1 MKLNDDLLQDKL
13 QSQATYIR
21 ELERRNELLTEYI
34 AQLKSRTFGTSAD
47 KLKFLATQPSLF
59 NEGEQVSDAT
69 PEVEESEKL
78 SQVSAHK
85 RKKGGRRALP
95 EDLPRVTVV
104 YDLPENEKVCC
115 ECDQPMERIGVDT
128 TEKLEYVPA
137 TIRVVVHERPK
148 YGCKQC
154 ECAPKQASPEPQAI
168 PKSIATAS
176 LLSHVLVSKFIDATP
191 LYRQEQQWKRL
202 GIEISR
208 ALLSNW
214 VVKCGDLLF
223 ILWLMMREDLRCAPL
238 VQADETRLQVLKEPG
253 RSFDQQSYMWLFQ
266 SGPPKKR
273 IILYH
278 YAPTRAGG
286 VPTTMLG
293 DVFHGYLQT
302 DGYSGYHDIC
312 SRTGVTGVGC
322 WAHARRKFVDAGK
335 IVQKRGLA
343 HDAVAMIAMLY
354 AVEKQAKE
362 MSDVDRHAL
371 RLEKAKPVLDKF
383 KAWLDEHQ
391 KRVIPKSALGKA
403 ITYARNEWARLTAY
417 LEDGRIEIDNNAA
430 ERSIKP
436 FVIGRKNWLFCN
448 ATSGASASAVI
459 YSLLQSAKANA
470 LPVSDW
476 MTYVLKELPKCT
488 TDEEKTSLLPH
499 RFDVNRLN
507 S

>member
-1 MKLNDDLLQDKL
+1 MKLNDDLVQEKL
-13 QSQATYIR
+13 QSQAAYIR

-34 AQLKSRTFGTSAD
+34 LQMERRTFGASAD

-59 NEGEQVSDAT
+59 NEAEQVSDAT
-69 PEVEESEKL
+69 AEVEESERIT
-78 SQVSAHK
+78 QVSAHK
-85 RKKGGRRALP
+85 RNKGGRKALP
-95 EDLPRVTVV
+95 ENLPRETVVHDLP
-104 YDLPENEKVCC
+104 DHEKVCC
-115 ECDQPMERIGVDT
+115 ECHQAMERIGVDT

-137 TIRVVVHERPK
+137 TVRVVVHERPK
-148 YGCKQC
+148 YSCKQC

-223 ILWLMMREDLRCAPL
+223 ILWLLMRDDLRGAPL
-238 VQADETRLQVLKEPG
+238 VQADETRLQVLKEAG
-253 RSFDQQSYMWLFQ
+253 RTADQQSYMWLFQ
-266 SGPPKKR
+266 SGPPGKR

-278 YAPTRAGG
+278 YAPSRAGE
-286 VPTTMLG
+286 VPSKMLG
-293 DVFHGYLQT
+293 EAFSGYLQT

-312 SRTGVTGVGC
+312 SRPNVTGVGC

-343 HDAVAMIAMLY
+343 HDAVAMISMLY

-362 MSDVDRHAL
+362 MSDIERHAL
-371 RLEKAKPVLDKF
+371 RMEKARPVLEQF
-383 KAWLDEHQ
+383 KAWLDEHE
-391 KRVIPKSALGKA
+391 KIVIPKSALGKA
-403 ITYARNEWARLTAY
+403 ITYARNEWTRLTTY
-417 LEDGRIEIDNNAA
+417 QEDGRIEIDNNAA

-448 ATSGASASAVI
+448 AASGATASAVI
-459 YSLLQSAKANA
+459 YSLLQSAKANE

-476 MTYVLKELPKCT
+476 MTFVLKELPRCT
-488 TDEEKTSLLPH
+488 TVEEKISLLPH